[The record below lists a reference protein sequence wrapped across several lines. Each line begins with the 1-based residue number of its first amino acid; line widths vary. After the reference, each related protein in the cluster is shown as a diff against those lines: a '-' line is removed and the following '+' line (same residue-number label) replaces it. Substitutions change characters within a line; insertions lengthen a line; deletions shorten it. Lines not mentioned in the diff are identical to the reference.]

1 MQVLQQATEPATRV
15 RAAAALMPAPDAWW
29 EAVRKRN
36 ATLDSLFYDVGKISL
51 TEAQGLAPWLVAEG
65 AILLVPPSGGGD
77 LRAFDSVD
85 DFDAAGG
92 TNCRALTVA
101 GVGSSALGAA
111 AFARNVADA
120 VGDSVAAVVSGYG
133 LADVITE
140 GAGGWF
146 WFGTINRL
154 RRAFQTLGQLTPQTP
169 ARSSR
174 PLADPVGAVERTLG
188 RDLRTAIDLLTDAR
202 FGFDL
207 VVGHSKGNLVL
218 SEALFAQ
225 IRRAKAEKRPIPAET
240 LIVTMSAAITMPPA
254 FHTIV
259 DVMGDWDWFGRLNSD
274 AAIPIDVAVPQ
285 AWHHT
290 NTELE
295 NHLPVTEVLRGILAD
310 HERAHPRG
318 STSSP

>member
-1 MQVLQQATEPATRV
+1 MQVLQQATEPAARV
-15 RAAAALMPAPDAWW
+15 RAAAVTPASLPAPDAWW
-29 EAVRKRN
+29 EVVRRRN
-36 ATLDSLFYDVGKISL
+36 ATLDSLFYDVGKVSL

-65 AILLVPPSGGGD
+65 AILLVPPSGDGD

-85 DFDAAGG
+85 DFGAAGG
-92 TNCRALTVA
+92 ANCRALTVA

-140 GAGGWF
+140 GAGGWY
-146 WFGTINRL
+146 WFGTINRM
-154 RRAFQTLGQLTPQTP
+154 RRGFQTLAELVPQSAP
-169 ARSSR
+169 R
-174 PLADPVGAVERTLG
+174 PMTDPVGRVERSLS
-188 RDLRTAIDLLTDAR
+188 RDLGTVIDLLTDAR
-202 FGFDL
+202 FRFDL

-218 SEALFAQ
+218 SEALFALV
-225 IRRAKAEKRPIPAET
+225 RRAKADRRPVPAET

-274 AAIPIDVAVPQ
+274 AAIPIDVAVPR

-295 NHLPVTEVLRGILAD
+295 NHLPVTEVLRGILAE
-310 HERAHPRG
+310 HGPASQAPAG
-318 STSSP
+318 

>member
-1 MQVLQQATEPATRV
+1 MQVLQQATEPAARG
-15 RAAAALMPAPDAWW
+15 RAAAAPMPAPDAWW

-36 ATLDSLFYDVGKISL
+36 AALDSLFYDVGRVSL

-65 AILLVPPSGGGD
+65 AILLVPPSGGDD

-85 DFDAAGG
+85 EFGAAGG
-92 TNCRALTVA
+92 ANCRALTVA

-146 WFGTINRL
+146 WFGTINRM
-154 RRAFQTLGQLTPQTP
+154 RRAFQTLGQLAPQTP

-174 PLADPVGAVERTLG
+174 PMPDPVGAAERSVS

-202 FGFDL
+202 FRFDL

-225 IRRAKAEKRPIPAET
+225 VRRAKAAQRPVPAET

-254 FHTIV
+254 FPTIV

-274 AAIPIDVAVPQ
+274 AAIPIDVGVPQ

-295 NHLPVTEVLRGILAD
+295 NHLPVTAVLRGILAQ
-310 HERAHPRG
+310 HGRARQA
-318 STSSP
+318 TRR

>member
-1 MQVLQQATEPATRV
+1 MQVLRRATEPP
-15 RAAAALMPAPDAWW
+15 ALMRVPAPAPDAWW
-29 EAVRKRN
+29 EAVRQRN
-36 ATLDSLFYDVGKISL
+36 AALDSLFYDVGKVSL
-51 TEAQGLAPWLVAEG
+51 AEAQSLAPWLVAEG
-65 AILLVPPSGGGD
+65 AILLVPPSGGGE

-85 DFDAAGG
+85 DFGAAGG
-92 TNCRALTVA
+92 TSCRALTVA

-154 RRAFQTLGQLTPQTP
+154 RRSFQTLGQLAPQTP
-169 ARSSR
+169 ARASR
-174 PLADPVGAVERTLG
+174 PMPDPVGAAERSVS
-188 RDLRTAIDLLTDAR
+188 RDLRTAIDLLTDTR
-202 FGFDL
+202 FRFDL

-225 IRRAKAEKRPIPAET
+225 VRRAKATQRPIPAET

-254 FHTIV
+254 FSTIV

-274 AAIPIDVAVPQ
+274 AAIPIDVPVPQ

-295 NHLPVTEVLRGILAD
+295 NHLPVTAVLRGILAAQRPAP
-310 HERAHPRG
+310 HATRR
-318 STSSP
+318 